1 MNDLHLKLLSN
12 YNKRV
17 QNEAEEKIF
26 RIPTSVQPVEDPKDS
41 NFEKKIIQ
49 QVVEISEEKE
59 KINEEPKK
67 MNIDINII
75 INNS

>member
-26 RIPTSVQPVEDPKDS
+26 RIPTSVQPPEDPKDS

>member
-26 RIPTSVQPVEDPKDS
+26 RIPTSVQPAEDPKDS
-41 NFEKKIIQ
+41 NFEKKI
-49 QVVEISEEKE
+49 
-59 KINEEPKK
+59 KIYNKK
-67 MNIDINII
+67 IR
-75 INNS
+75 NN

>member
-26 RIPTSVQPVEDPKDS
+26 RIPTSVQPAEDPKDS

-49 QVVEISEEKE
+49 QVVNISEEKE

>member
-1 MNDLHLKLLSN
+1 MTDLHFKLLSN

-17 QNEAEEKIF
+17 QNEVEDKIF
-26 RIPTSVQPVEDPKDS
+26 RIPTSVQPAEEQKDA
-41 NFEKKIIQ
+41 NVEKKIIQ
-49 QVVEISEEKE
+49 QVVEISEQKE
-59 KINEEPKK
+59 KLNIQTKK